1 MLTTAQR
8 NLWWWLRTWA
18 CTLRARR
25 NPLSALMQ
33 PTTGHDSKPE
43 FAWHFMCAERL
54 DLCLNFDPHW
64 WHLKPATSLCV
75 CNTYWTISEHK
86 KPYSG
91 RNCNWIWCYLLNPTV
106 TKLGTRCPESK
117 FRLRIPAAQ
126 VAWAWC
132 ACAVMS
138 QEPRRLHQTR
148 CQLSFFVYK
157 FIILSWNEYEN
168 RKSCQLWD
176 TVSDQISECQI
187 CLPSWNLLASL

>member
-1 MLTTAQR
+1 MYTEASYSKDNKNKSKLHLFMLTTAQR

-75 CNTYWTISEHK
+75 CNTYWTTSEHK

-91 RNCNWIWCYLLNPTV
+91 RNFNLIWCYLLNPTV
-106 TKLGTRCPESK
+106 SKLGTRHVQKVSSDCAYQPCRWRE
-117 FRLRIPAAQ
+117 RGAPAQ
-126 VAWAWC
+126 
-132 ACAVMS
+132 
-138 QEPRRLHQTR
+138 
-148 CQLSFFVYK
+148 
-157 FIILSWNEYEN
+157 
-168 RKSCQLWD
+168 
-176 TVSDQISECQI
+176 
-187 CLPSWNLLASL
+187 